1 MKDIKKLMTPLYK
14 MVFLSIH
21 ASYTPVYAAL
31 VSTHIH
37 LQLSS
42 LRATAQ
48 DITLQHR
55 ILNREKNSCFFATT
69 DSFVLFFFVHKKTML
84 EIFYCFHNI
93 VFYNIKY
100 YVSYM

>member
-1 MKDIKKLMTPLYK
+1 MEKTLKKLQRK
-14 MVFLSIH
+14 
-21 ASYTPVYAAL
+21 
-31 VSTHIH
+31 
-37 LQLSS
+37 QE
-42 LRATAQ
+42 
-48 DITLQHR
+48 
-55 ILNREKNSCFFATT
+55 NKNSCFFATT